1 MSGNRHQNQIK
12 EMLSELQQLDR
23 EVDEARINA
32 LIYAIHVINENEL
45 LKAQRDKY
53 L

>member
-1 MSGNRHQNQIK
+1 MNRHQNILK
-12 EMLSELQQLDR
+12 DILDELQQLNR